1 METTTEEKPM
11 PIDKTQTELV
21 NKKKTKSGKKKR
33 PDRVRFYITNEPVIL
48 SFK

>member
-1 METTTEEKPM
+1 METATEIKPN

-21 NKKKTKSGKKKR
+21 NKKTKSGKKKK
-33 PDRVRFYITNEPVIL
+33 PEKVRFYITNEPVIL